1 MHDDQPTLLAIII
14 TTSEQTQE
22 EIVDG
27 FVRCAREHGED
38 AALSLRTLRRWM
50 VGDVQT
56 QPRPAQRR
64 VARLYWGHAMHE
76 LLAPPR
82 RETTVPQH
90 IEPAFVSDRAEAP
103 LSVTTLERQISMSAR
118 RAARFTS
125 YAENHNVGAEAIE
138 QLRHDVVGLANAYLL
153 EPLTAI
159 MGDLIELQDVAFG
172 FLEGKQKPAHARD
185 LYVLA
190 SVITGMVAKA
200 SQDLGRFH
208 DAMTLA
214 RTMYVCA
221 DNADHLGLRA
231 WARNLQS
238 LIAYWAG
245 RPQEAARYAQ
255 SGTEIAAPLSG
266 SVTTWLASSEARAW
280 AQLGAVD
287 EANAALV
294 RAAGRRERLQADELD
309 EIGGLFTFPQA
320 KQHYYAAGTY
330 VYLNGLHTD
339 AAVEATHALELYE
352 STNAESRAF
361 ADEAGTRAELALA
374 RIHEGQLDGARDAL
388 DPVLDYRPEL
398 RIGGIIASVG
408 RVHTALRDGRYKE
421 SAIARGLRDEIESFS
436 QRPAAALAA

>member
-1 MHDDQPTLLAIII
+1 MHDEQPTLLAIIVAE
-14 TTSEQTQE
+14 SEKTQE
-22 EIVDG
+22 EIVAD
-27 FVRCAREHGED
+27 FVHCAQEHGED

-64 VARLYWGHAMHE
+64 VARIYWGHPMHE
-76 LLAPPR
+76 LLAPPKH
-82 RETTVPQH
+82 ETAIPQQL
-90 IEPAFVSDRAEAP
+90 EPAVVPDRVDAL
-103 LSVTTLERQISMSAR
+103 LSVTTLERQITMSAR

-125 YAENHNVGAEAIE
+125 YAETHNVGTEAIE
-138 QLRHDVVGLANAYLL
+138 QLRHDVTGLANAYVR
-153 EPLTAI
+153 EPLTTI

-172 FLEGKQKPAHARD
+172 FLEGRQKPAQTRD

-255 SGTEIAAPLSG
+255 SGSEIAGPLSG

-280 AQLGAVD
+280 AQLGATD
-287 EANAALV
+287 EARTALA
-294 RAAGRRERLQADELD
+294 RAAGHRERLQSDDLD
-309 EIGGLFTFPQA
+309 DIGGLLTFPQA

-330 VYLNGLHTD
+330 VYLDGLHTD
-339 AAVEATHALELYE
+339 AASEATQALELYE
-352 STNAESRAF
+352 SGHAENRAF

-374 RIHEGQLDGARDAL
+374 RIYDGQLDAVRDAL
-388 DPVLDYRPEL
+388 DPVLEYGPEL
-398 RIGGIIASVG
+398 RIGGIVASVG
-408 RVHTALRDGRYKE
+408 RVHVALRDRRYKD
-421 SAIARGLRDEIESFS
+421 STIARGLRDEIESFS
-436 QRPAAALAA
+436 QHPAAALTA

>member
-1 MHDDQPTLLAIII
+1 MHDDQPTLLAMIVAE
-14 TTSEQTQE
+14 SEQTQE
-22 EIVDG
+22 EVVDG
-27 FVRCAREHGED
+27 FVRCAQEHGED

-64 VARLYWGHAMHE
+64 VARIYWGRPIHE
-76 LLAPPR
+76 LLAPPK
-82 RETTVPQH
+82 RETTLPQH
-90 IEPAFVSDRAEAP
+90 IEPADAPDRADTS
-103 LSVTTLERQISMSAR
+103 LSMTIERQITMSAR

-125 YAENHNVGAEAIE
+125 YAETHNVGTEAIE
-138 QLRHDVVGLANAYLL
+138 QLRHDVVGLANSYVR

-159 MGDLIELQDVAFG
+159 MGDLIELQDVTFG
-172 FLEGKQKPAHARD
+172 FLEGKQKPAQTRD

-190 SVITGMVAKA
+190 SVVTGMVAKA

-255 SGTEIAAPLSG
+255 SGSEIAAPLTG
-266 SVTTWLASSEARAW
+266 SVKTWLASSEARAW
-280 AQLGAVD
+280 AQLGATD
-287 EANAALV
+287 EARTALA
-294 RAAGRRERLQADELD
+294 RAVGHRERLQADDLD

-320 KQHYYAAGTY
+320 KQHYYAASTK
-330 VYLNGLHTD
+330 VYLEGLYAD
-339 AAVEATHALELYE
+339 AASEATQALELYE
-352 STNAESRAF
+352 SSDAEGRAF
-361 ADEAGTRAELALA
+361 ADEAGARAELALA
-374 RIHEGQLDGARDAL
+374 RIQGGELDGARAAL
-388 DPVLDYRPEL
+388 DPVLEYGPEL
-398 RIGGIIASVG
+398 RIGGIVASAG
-408 RVHTALRDGRYKE
+408 RVHAALRDRRYKD
-421 SAIARGLRDEIESFS
+421 STVARGLRDEIESFS
-436 QRPAAALAA
+436 QRPAAALTA

>member
-1 MHDDQPTLLAIII
+1 MHDDQPTLLAIIVAE
-14 TTSEQTQE
+14 SEKTQE
-22 EIVDG
+22 EIVEG
-27 FVRCAREHGED
+27 FVRCAQEHGED

-64 VARLYWGHAMHE
+64 VARVYWGHPMHE
-76 LLAPPR
+76 LLAPSK

-90 IEPAFVSDRAEAP
+90 IEPADVPDRADTP
-103 LSVTTLERQISMSAR
+103 LNTMTLERQITMSAR

-125 YAENHNVGAEAIE
+125 YAETHNVGTEAIE
-138 QLRHDVVGLANAYLL
+138 QLRHDVVGLANAYLRQ
-153 EPLTAI
+153 PLTAI

-172 FLEGKQKPAHARD
+172 FLEGRQKPAHARD

-255 SGTEIAAPLSG
+255 SGSEIATTLSG

-280 AQLGAVD
+280 AQLGATD
-287 EANAALV
+287 EARTALACAV
-294 RAAGRRERLQADELD
+294 DHRERLQADDLD
-309 EIGGLFTFPQA
+309 EIGGLFAFPQA
-320 KQHYYAAGTY
+320 KQHYYAAGAY
-330 VYLNGLHTD
+330 VYLDGLHAD
-339 AAVEATHALELYE
+339 AASEAMRALELYE
-352 STNAESRAF
+352 SSDAESRAF

-388 DPVLDYRPEL
+388 DPVLKYGPEL
-398 RIGGIIASVG
+398 RIGGIVASVG
-408 RVHTALRDGRYKE
+408 RVHAALRDRRYKD
-421 SAIARGLRDEIESFS
+421 STIARGLRDEIESFS
-436 QRPAAALAA
+436 QRPAAALTA

>member
-1 MHDDQPTLLAIII
+1 MHDDQLTLLAIIVAA
-14 TTSEQTQE
+14 SEKTQE

-27 FVRCAREHGED
+27 FVRCAQEHQED

-64 VARLYWGHAMHE
+64 VARIYWGHPMHE
-76 LLAPPR
+76 LLAPPI
-82 RETTVPQH
+82 RETTVPQLF
-90 IEPAFVSDRAEAP
+90 EPVVVPDRVDAP
-103 LSVTTLERQISMSAR
+103 LGTMNLERQITMSAR
-118 RAARFTS
+118 RAARFTT
-125 YAENHNVGAEAIE
+125 YAETHTVGTEAIE
-138 QLRHDVVGLANAYLL
+138 QLRHDVVGLANAYVR
-153 EPLTAI
+153 EPLTTI
-159 MGDLIELQDVAFG
+159 MGDLIELQDAAFG
-172 FLEGKQKPAHARD
+172 FLEGQQKPAQTRD

-255 SGTEIAAPLSG
+255 SGSEIAAPLSG
-266 SVTTWLASSEARAW
+266 SITTWLASSEARAW
-280 AQLGAVD
+280 AQLGAAD
-287 EANAALV
+287 EARAALA
-294 RAAGRRERLQADELD
+294 RAAGHREHLQADDLD
-309 EIGGLFTFPQA
+309 EVGGLFAFPLA

-330 VYLNGLHTD
+330 VYLDGLYAD
-339 AAVEATHALELYE
+339 AASEATQALELYE
-352 STNAESRAF
+352 SADAESRAF

-374 RIHEGQLDGARDAL
+374 RIHEGHLDGARDAL
-388 DPVLDYRPEL
+388 DPVLDYGPEL
-398 RIGGIIASVG
+398 RIGGIVASVG
-408 RVHTALRDGRYKE
+408 RVHAALSDRRYKD
-421 SAIARGLRDEIESFS
+421 STIARGLRDEIESFS
-436 QRPAAALAA
+436 QRPAAALTA